1 MSLCSFF
8 SEVVAASQHQPWIA
22 EGETNF
28 FLLAI
33 LVASGSQ
40 VTQILYWPVGWQNP
54 DTTQMISE
62 ICYLLR
68 VVKPSSVTKSLQHHG
83 KITAKSLQNHCKIIQ
98 NHTKSSFVDGLP
110 FEHVSLPSLV
120 WPGLPECEFCWS
132 QRCVP
137 VLLVRSTNEIL
148 LVGYS

>member
-68 VVKPSSVTKSLQHHG
+68 VVKPSSVTKSLQHHC
-83 KITAKSLQNHCKIIQ
+83 KITAKSYKIIQ
-98 NHTKSSFVDGLP
+98 NRHLSMAYLLNMFP
-110 FEHVSLPSLV
+110 CQV
-120 WPGLPECEFCWS
+120 WCGQDCQSVNSVGHSGASQFCW
-132 QRCVP
+132 
-137 VLLVRSTNEIL
+137 LGLMKFL